1 MLRLDGALT
10 ISDYLPVLGTDTC
23 LSIPGDVS
31 AGASASASASGLVRD
46 ESVRADSIQAEC
58 GWTGAGVNY
67 SC

>member
-31 AGASASASASGLVRD
+31 AGASASASGLVRD
-46 ESVRADSIQAEC
+46 ESVRADSIRAEC
-58 GWTGAGVNY
+58 GWTGAGVGVNY